1 MFKNVRRNPARI
13 RKSPR
18 GRTSPLES
26 MTPQGQA
33 LWAWEHME
41 NAGSFKQAQTI
52 GILGV
57 NMRHTKKCKCDE
69 CFDKGIGA
77 IEYWSGE

>member
-1 MFKNVRRNPARI
+1 MFKNIRRNPARI

-33 LWAWEHME
+33 LWSAENVE
-41 NAGSFKQAQTI
+41 NAYNYVSDKDRELMR
-52 GILGV
+52 LGYEE
-57 NMRHTKKCKCDE
+57 NL
-69 CFDKGIGA
+69 
-77 IEYWSGE
+77 